1 MSGMIYIIQR
11 QAMRVVEMV
20 MLYHLDKFNCK
31 RVKEYRIWVKKRIY
45 RENKDVLNEINVGDR

>member
-1 MSGMIYIIQR
+1 
-11 QAMRVVEMV
+11 MV

-31 RVKEYRIWVKKRIY
+31 KVKEYRIWVKKRIY